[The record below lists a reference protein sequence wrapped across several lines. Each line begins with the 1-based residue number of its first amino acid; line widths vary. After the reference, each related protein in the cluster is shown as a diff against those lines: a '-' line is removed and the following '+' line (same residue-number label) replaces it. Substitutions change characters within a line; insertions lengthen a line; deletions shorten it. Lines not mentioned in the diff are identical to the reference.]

1 MMQGI
6 IPKFTVWGLAEYM
19 LWALGLSVGVALFA
33 QPAGQVEG
41 LIAGLKK

>member
-6 IPKFTVWGLAEYM
+6 IPKFTVWGLAE
-19 LWALGLSVGVALFA
+19 FA